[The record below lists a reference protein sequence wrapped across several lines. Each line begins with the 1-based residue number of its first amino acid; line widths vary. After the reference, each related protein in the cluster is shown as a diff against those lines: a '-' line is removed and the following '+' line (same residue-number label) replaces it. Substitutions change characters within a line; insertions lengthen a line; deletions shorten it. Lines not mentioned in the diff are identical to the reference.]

1 MRLSLHCKTKALVT
15 MPPGETE
22 AQLAARHAAENAY
35 QDAYRKAF
43 QLETQLL
50 LDAQRKPLTA
60 DDVRRILDGAA

>member
-1 MRLSLHCKTKALVT
+1 

-50 LDAQRKPLTA
+50 IDAQRKPLTA